1 MTRPSAIRGFLLPLV
16 LLCAAAFN
24 YTQLQGTELVRPI
37 HAVSL
42 FAMGALFAVLVMNI
56 VRVLR
61 KQP

>member
-42 FAMGALFAVLVMNI
+42 FAVLVMNI